1 MAKSDNL
8 RVANGMTA
16 KIGFSGHDH
25 NGAPVKG
32 THGKESIDSAG
43 TNGTR
48 VKGSA
53 TTNGANG
60 H

>member
-1 MAKSDNL
+1 MAKSSNL

-16 KIGFSGHDH
+16 KIGFSAHDH

-32 THGKESIDSAG
+32 THMEESIDNAV
-43 TNGTR
+43 TNGSR
-48 VKGSA
+48 VNGA
-53 TTNGANG
+53 ATNGANG